1 MKGNIISQAM
11 GALNVK
17 TFLWSGESGL
27 ADIWRRLSSSA
38 ELSTREKSDQKS
50 FISHLIKLHQ
60 HAGFGMKLDR
70 ELNLGDLGLLGQLG
84 FSSRFLPV
92 NLVPVDPASELVSQP
107 ATGTQAALSDAA
119 GTDSSQQ
126 VWRIKGRKGRRKRK
140 S

>member
-11 GALNVK
+11 GEFNVK
-17 TFLWSGESGL
+17 TFLWSGESEL

-38 ELSTREKSDQKS
+38 ELSAREKSDQQI
-50 FISHLIKLHQ
+50 FISHLIQLHQ
-60 HAGFGMKLDR
+60 HAGFGINWT

-107 ATGTQAALSDAA
+107 ATGTQATLSDAA
-119 GTDSSQQ
+119 GTD
-126 VWRIKGRKGRRKRK
+126 GRTA
-140 S
+140 

>member
-1 MKGNIISQAM
+1 MSQAM
-11 GALNVK
+11 KELNVK
-17 TFLWSGESGL
+17 TFLWSGGSGP

-50 FISHLIKLHQ
+50 FISHLMKLHQ
-60 HAGFGMKLDR
+60 HSFSFGMKLDR
-70 ELNLGDLGLLGQLG
+70 GLNLGDLGLLGQLG

-107 ATGTQAALSDAA
+107 ATGTQAASVMPL
-119 GTDSSQQ
+119 
-126 VWRIKGRKGRRKRK
+126 GRTHARP